1 MSGKKKHSSEITEQ
15 MRSLRQPPEAPK
27 EQKKPKKDRTLGQKI
42 IRTVIIVLIVIV
54 GLAAILLADLT
65 IKEYKPADVEE
76 VAVKGEAKP
85 SELTGRTTV
94 AAGDTVNVMSWNVG
108 YAALGDNA
116 EYFTEGGKAGRPSSE
131 DRVKENMIGIAEG
144 IKMVHPNVVFLQ
156 DVDTN
161 SLRSYGIDE
170 EENIKSL
177 LNDNG
182 DMDYVSTFAVDHKVD
197 LIPYPIPPVGKVNS
211 GIMTLS
217 DFEVSSSTR
226 HQLTNAYSWPASTVK
241 PKRCFMVD
249 RVAVVDESGNATG
262 KELVL
267 VNLHLE
273 AYDSEEDRAAQTKQL
288 KEFLQQEADK
298 GNYVIAG
305 GDFNQRFSSVSN
317 TFIEFDDAWKCGTI
331 DAAEFGD
338 DFELIMDN
346 STASRRYLDMSYA
359 DTEKELV
366 QYYLTDGFIISKNVE
381 INFYFTIGL
390 EFENT
395 NHNPVVLSVTLN

>member
-1 MSGKKKHSSEITEQ
+1 MSGKKKQST
-15 MRSLRQPPEAPK
+15 PGK
-27 EQKKPKKDRTLGQKI
+27 KI
-42 IRTVIIVLIVIV
+42 IKALIIVLVVIV

-65 IKEYKPADVEE
+65 IREYKPADVEE
-76 VAVKGEAKP
+76 IAVSGEAKP

-108 YAALGDNA
+108 YGIFGDNA
-116 EYFTEGGKAGRPSSE
+116 EYFTEDGKAGRPSSE
-131 DRVKENMIGIAEG
+131 ERINENMKGITEG

-161 SLRSYGIDE
+161 SHRSYGIDE
-170 EENIKSL
+170 GQNIKSM

-182 DMDYVSTFAVDHKVD
+182 DMNYVSTFAVDHKVD
-197 LIPYPIPPVGKVNS
+197 LIPYPVPPVGKVNS
-211 GIMTLS
+211 GIMTLT
-217 DFEVSSSTR
+217 DYEVSGSTR
-226 HQLTNAYSWPASTVK
+226 HQLTDSYSWPASTVK

-273 AYDSEEDRAAQTKQL
+273 AFDSEEARAAQTKQL

-305 GDFNQRFSSVSN
+305 GDFNQSFSSVRNS
-317 TFIEFDDAWKCGTI
+317 FIAFDDAWKCGTI
-331 DAAEFGD
+331 DTAEFGD
-338 DFELIMDN
+338 DFEFIMDN
-346 STASRRYLDMSYA
+346 STPSRRYLDMSYA
-359 DTEKELV
+359 DAQKELF

-390 EFENT
+390 EFKNT